1 MKSLP
6 PILLSA
12 LMLVASGCGELDR
25 LTTPPLEMTVEL
37 KSPLAVETTLTL
49 SGNGLNETYTDNGTG
64 LSTKASVWPGS
75 YTATLSRLSVGPI
88 VYQGV
93 LAFSNANGNLSRNES
108 LTFQVRS
115 IDSGKLK
122 ISGSYQ
128 AITGSL
134 QVKATGLPFG
144 AQPKLSYQSADGVK
158 KPFDPAQPAP
168 LSPGNYQ
175 ITFEAVTVGSRTY
188 TPNPA
193 SVVVSVQAGAYA
205 PVEVTYT
212 EAP

>member
-25 LTTPPLEMTVEL
+25 LTTPPLELAIEL
-37 KSPLAVETTLTL
+37 KSPLPVETTLTL
-49 SGNGLNETYTDNGTG
+49 SGNGLNETYTDNGAGFT
-64 LSTKASVWPGS
+64 TKTSVWPGS
-75 YTATLSRLSVGPI
+75 YTATLTRLSLGPI

-93 LAFSNANGNLSRNES
+93 LAFSNANGNLIRNES

-115 IDSGKLK
+115 ADSGKLK

-144 AQPKLSYQSADGVK
+144 VQPKLSYQGADGAK
-158 KPFDPAQPAP
+158 KPFDPTQPAP
-168 LSPGNYQ
+168 LSPGDYQ
-175 ITFEAVTVGSRTY
+175 ITFEAVTAGGRTY
-188 TPNPA
+188 TPDPA
-193 SVVVSVQAGAYA
+193 SVVVPVQAGFYTSLQ
-205 PVEVTYT
+205 VTYT